1 MFVLR
6 AVCEGD
12 GWVGGVSIVCAC
24 IAARLPTPEPREEIA
39 RNQRRETRCPA
50 EYCAALRWRSRSL
63 ASRAMERGSALD
75 VLSPSF
81 DSELALASP
90 ALSEQLC
97 ALFPQARPLNNIN
110 ELRRLLPAT
119 AADAVATDHHRRA
132 GSSHA
137 LAPKVAAPEARPGV
151 DTRTADATKA
161 NASAAGSG
169 RQKLTAQWREQF
181 AEGPIGALGKLVK
194 RRVRVVTR
202 HESGLR
208 GWCEGQLLLCDRR
221 FDLLLADAVEHFVTE
236 SPADRGRQWQERRSP
251 QLLLRGD
258 GIISVCEL
266 TEAYSSARTD
276 RAAFGKLL
284 LAGTRDG

>member
-1 MFVLR
+1 MNVTSEYEHQVHTSH
-6 AVCEGD
+6 A
-12 GWVGGVSIVCAC
+12 AC
-24 IAARLPTPEPREEIA
+24 
-39 RNQRRETRCPA
+39 
-50 EYCAALRWRSRSL
+50 WRSRSF
-63 ASRAMERGSALD
+63 SPTPMQRGSALD

-81 DSELALASP
+81 DPELALASP

-110 ELRRLLPAT
+110 EFRRLLPAT
-119 AADAVATDHHRRA
+119 AADALATDHHRRA

-151 DTRTADATKA
+151 DTRTADSTKA
-161 NASAAGSG
+161 KASAAESGG

-181 AEGPIGALGKLVK
+181 REGPIGALGKLVK
-194 RRVRVVTR
+194 RRVRIVTR

-221 FDLLLADAVEHFVTE
+221 FDLLLADAVEHFVSE
-236 SPADRGRQWQERRSP
+236 GSPPDQERQWQERHSP

-258 GIISVCEL
+258 GIVSVCEL

-284 LAGTRDG
+284 LAGTTHGS

>member
-24 IAARLPTPEPREEIA
+24 ISARLSPRP
-39 RNQRRETRCPA
+39 NQEKK
-50 EYCAALRWRSRSL
+50 SL
-63 ASRAMERGSALD
+63 ATTALPLVFAQRSVGARALSSRAMERGSALD

-110 ELRRLLPAT
+110 EFRRLLPAT

>member
-1 MFVLR
+1 M
-6 AVCEGD
+6 
-12 GWVGGVSIVCAC
+12 CA
-24 IAARLPTPEPREEIA
+24 PEPREEIA
-39 RNQRRETRCPA
+39 RNPA
-50 EYCAALRWRSRSL
+50 PPLFLHSAPLALALRPS
-63 ASRAMERGSALD
+63 SRAMERGSALD

-110 ELRRLLPAT
+110 EFRRLLPAT

>member
-1 MFVLR
+1 MHPPQALATR
-6 AVCEGD
+6 A
-12 GWVGGVSIVCAC
+12 
-24 IAARLPTPEPREEIA
+24 
-39 RNQRRETRCPA
+39 
-50 EYCAALRWRSRSL
+50 
-63 ASRAMERGSALD
+63 RAMQRGSALD

-81 DSELALASP
+81 DPELALASP
-90 ALSEQLC
+90 ALSSQLC
-97 ALFPQARPLNNIN
+97 TLFPQARPLNNIS
-110 ELRRLLPAT
+110 EFRRFLPAT
-119 AADAVATDHHRRA
+119 AADALLTDRHRRA

-161 NASAAGSG
+161 SAAESG

-181 AEGPIGALGKLVK
+181 VEGPLGALGKLVR

-221 FDLLLADAVEHFVTE
+221 FDLLLADAVEHFV
-236 SPADRGRQWQERRSP
+236 SSGSDGGARQWQARRSP

-258 GIISVCEL
+258 GIVSVCEL
-266 TEAYSSARTD
+266 TEATARTD
-276 RAAFGKLL
+276 RAALGALL
-284 LAGTRDG
+284 LASTPDACACAALLGSEASLRSEPCDV

>member
-1 MFVLR
+1 MRKPGIYYLR
-6 AVCEGD
+6 
-12 GWVGGVSIVCAC
+12 VSRQVTRHPASGLLAIGMQ
-24 IAARLPTPEPREEIA
+24 
-39 RNQRRETRCPA
+39 RN
-50 EYCAALRWRSRSL
+50 
-63 ASRAMERGSALD
+63 SALD

-81 DSELALASP
+81 DPELALASP

-110 ELRRLLPAT
+110 EFRRLLPAT
-119 AADAVATDHHRRA
+119 AADAMATDHHRRA

-151 DTRTADATKA
+151 DTRTADAPKA

-169 RQKLTAQWREQF
+169 RQKLTTRWREQF

-194 RRVRVVTR
+194 RRVRVVMR

-221 FDLLLADAVEHFVTE
+221 FDLLLADAVEHFVAE
-236 SPADRGRQWQERRSP
+236 SPPDHERQWQERRSP

-266 TEAYSSARTD
+266 TQAYSSARTD

-284 LAGTRDG
+284 LAGNSILSGS

>member
-1 MFVLR
+1 MLAELVFGSR
-6 AVCEGD
+6 
-12 GWVGGVSIVCAC
+12 
-24 IAARLPTPEPREEIA
+24 AARM
-39 RNQRRETRCPA
+39 QRDP
-50 EYCAALRWRSRSL
+50 
-63 ASRAMERGSALD
+63 ALD

-81 DSELALASP
+81 DPELALASP

-110 ELRRLLPAT
+110 EFRRLLPAT
-119 AADAVATDHHRRA
+119 AADAMATDYHRRA
-132 GSSHA
+132 GSAHA
-137 LAPKVAAPEARPGV
+137 LAPRVAAPEARPGI

-181 AEGPIGALGKLVK
+181 AEGPIGALGRLVK

-208 GWCEGQLLLCDRR
+208 GWCEGKLLLCDRR
-221 FDLLLADAVEHFVTE
+221 FDLLLADAVEHFVAE
-236 SPADRGRQWQERRSP
+236 SAADHGRQWQERRSP

-266 TEAYSSARTD
+266 TAACSAARMD

-284 LAGTRDG
+284 LHPAHDDDDRTLS

>member
-1 MFVLR
+1 MQS
-6 AVCEGD
+6 D
-12 GWVGGVSIVCAC
+12 
-24 IAARLPTPEPREEIA
+24 
-39 RNQRRETRCPA
+39 
-50 EYCAALRWRSRSL
+50 
-63 ASRAMERGSALD
+63 SALD

-81 DSELALASP
+81 DPELGLASP

-110 ELRRLLPAT
+110 EFRRLLPAT
-119 AADAVATDHHRRA
+119 AADSMATDYHRRA
-132 GSSHA
+132 GSAHA
-137 LAPKVAAPEARPGV
+137 LAPRVAAPEARPGV

-181 AEGPIGALGKLVK
+181 AEGPIGALGRLVK

-208 GWCEGQLLLCDRR
+208 GWCEGKLLLCDRR
-221 FDLLLADAVEHFVTE
+221 FDLLLADAVEHFVAE
-236 SPADRGRQWQERRSP
+236 SAADHGRQWQERRSP

-266 TEAYSSARTD
+266 TAACSAARMD
-276 RAAFGKLL
+276 RAAFGTLL
-284 LAGTRDG
+284 LHPAHDDDDRTLS

>member
-1 MFVLR
+1 MVLNNLYSCRPAHSKLLFRFSDRGAVLALVAPR
-6 AVCEGD
+6 A
-12 GWVGGVSIVCAC
+12 SQPAM
-24 IAARLPTPEPREEIA
+24 
-39 RNQRRETRCPA
+39 QRDP
-50 EYCAALRWRSRSL
+50 
-63 ASRAMERGSALD
+63 ALD

-81 DSELALASP
+81 DPELALASP

-110 ELRRLLPAT
+110 EFRRLLPAT
-119 AADAVATDHHRRA
+119 AADAMATDYHRRA
-132 GSSHA
+132 GSAHA
-137 LAPKVAAPEARPGV
+137 LAPRVATPEARPGV

-161 NASAAGSG
+161 NAAAAGAG

-181 AEGPIGALGKLVK
+181 AEGPIGALGRLVK

-208 GWCEGQLLLCDRR
+208 GWCEGKLLLCDRR
-221 FDLLLADAVEHFVTE
+221 FDLLLADAVEHFVAE
-236 SPADRGRQWQERRSP
+236 SAADHGRQWQERRSP

-266 TEAYSSARTD
+266 TAACSAARMD

-284 LAGTRDG
+284 LHPAHDDDDRTVH

>member
-24 IAARLPTPEPREEIA
+24 ISARLSPRRTQEEKSLA
-39 RNQRRETRCPA
+39 TTYA
-50 EYCAALRWRSRSL
+50 GLALALRPS
-63 ASRAMERGSALD
+63 SRAMERGSALD

-110 ELRRLLPAT
+110 EFRRLLPAT